1 MILKRFFLIKFI
13 VVFFIIYDFSF
24 VAFPSLTSG
33 RIALLIIVYDLLYR
47 RKITISR
54 NIVYF
59 LAILFILLIGSL
71 IQYISSNDFIQSSRL
86 LWFTI
91 YSVITPV
98 FLSKWFKDSK
108 EFLQI
113 FLLATTLQSVIA
125 TFSFFNPLVKQNIL
139 NIIIVGGN
147 DMEEIIY
154 RAISFSGA
162 SGAALSVIQ
171 FCGVFSG
178 LILLKSFTHSI
189 KNSALIWIC
198 VVVTLLSTLIIGRTG
213 LLCSLLSIIVF
224 SVPQFN
230 FRKLVWFSGII
241 ILVTQINFLTILESQ
256 TESISGFNVE
266 FFLNWIEEAFT
277 VKDNHTANVIQ
288 EMPIPPLSINTI
300 MGTGEVFNTEKL
312 VNSSGN
318 DSGYI
323 QTYYSLGII
332 MAIIFYISYFMFL
345 ISETKTKNLFSI
357 LFFVFLMFII
367 EFKEPFIFKYILPFF
382 ILTLIFLSK
391 NKDEVVQQKLLKK
404 I

>member
-33 RIALLIIVYDLLYR
+33 RIALLVIIYDLLYR
-47 RKITISR
+47 RKIQISR
-54 NIVYF
+54 NVIYF

-91 YSVITPV
+91 YSVITPF

-108 EFLQI
+108 EFLQV
-113 FLLATTLQSVIA
+113 FLFATTVQSIIA
-125 TFSFFNPLVKQNIL
+125 MFSFFNPLVKQYIL
-139 NIIIVGGN
+139 SIIVVGGN
-147 DMEEIIY
+147 EMEEIIY

-178 LILLKSFTHSI
+178 LILLKNFAHSI
-189 KNSALIWIC
+189 KSTVLIWVCI
-198 VVVTLLSTLIIGRTG
+198 VFTLLSTVIIGRTG
-213 LLCSLLSIIVF
+213 LLCSLLAIVIFLF
-224 SVPQFN
+224 SQFN
-230 FRKLVWFSGII
+230 LQKLVWFTGIVV
-241 ILVTQINFLTILESQ
+241 LVTQINFRAILESQ
-256 TESISGFNVE
+256 TESISGFNVD
-266 FFLNWIEEAFT
+266 FFVDWIEEAFT

-288 EMPIPPLSINTI
+288 EMPIPPLSISTI
-300 MGTGEVFNTEKL
+300 LGTGEVFNTEKL
-312 VNSSGN
+312 VNASGN

-332 MAIIFYISYFMFL
+332 MAIIFYFSYFIFL
-345 ISETKTKNLFSI
+345 ISETKMKNLYTI
-357 LFFVFLMFII
+357 LFVIFLMFII

-382 ILTLIFLSK
+382 ILTLIFLYGNK
-391 NKDEVVQQKLLKK
+391 NEVIQRNF
-404 I
+404 